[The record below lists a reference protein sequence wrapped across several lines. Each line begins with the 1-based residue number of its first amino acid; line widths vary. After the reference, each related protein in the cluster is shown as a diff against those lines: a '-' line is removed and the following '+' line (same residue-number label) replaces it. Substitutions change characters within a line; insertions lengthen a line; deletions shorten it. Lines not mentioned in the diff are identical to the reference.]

1 MNIEIKK
8 LTPNLAEDY
17 VRFFDVTPHDDHTV
31 KAELP
36 CYCVTWRSDDSYV
49 GNDHWYSAREER
61 REKALEF
68 VKNGYLQGYLAYHDG
83 KIVGWCNANA
93 NCKMGISYLREFW
106 PIEEYDDQIKVKPV
120 FCFMIAPE
128 MQGKGVA
135 SQLLERVCSDA
146 AEDGFDYVEAYANKE
161 IIDYDFRGPV
171 RLYEKCGFHQYAER
185 DGRVVM
191 RKELK

>member
-1 MNIEIKK
+1 M
-8 LTPNLAEDY
+8 
-17 VRFFDVTPHDDHTV
+17 

-49 GNDHWYSAREER
+49 GNDHWYPAREER
-61 REKALEF
+61 RENALEF
-68 VKNGYLQGYLAYHDG
+68 VKNGHLHGYLAYCEG

-93 NCKMGISYLREFW
+93 NCKMGISYLRKFW

-135 SQLLERVCSDA
+135 TRLLERVCKDA
-146 AEDGFDYVEAYANKE
+146 AEDGFDYVEAYVNKE
-161 IIDYDFRGPV
+161 IIDYDFRGQF
-171 RLYEKCGFHQYAER
+171 GFMKNAGFINMQNGMAEWSCAR
-185 DGRVVM
+185 S
-191 RKELK
+191 